1 MIDTYEKEVQ
11 FFDDAVEHMKKV
23 FRAKRIDYGPTTTE
37 TYARFGIASMLT
49 RMYDKIG
56 RLENLTVHRGG
67 DSPAVRDES
76 IDDTLLD
83 LANYAI
89 ITILERAKVNEEYC
103 ESKADRSIG
112 ESAHDMYESR
122 VPVCKR

>member
-37 TYARFGIASMLT
+37 TYTRFGMVSILT

-56 RLENLTVHRGG
+56 RLENLIVRRNGEQ
-67 DSPAVRDES
+67 PAVIDES
-76 IDDTLLD
+76 IDDTLFD

-89 ITILERAKVNEEYC
+89 IALLERNKFDEKHCVSE
-103 ESKADRSIG
+103 ADRSSR
-112 ESAHDMYESR
+112 ESACNMYKS
-122 VPVCKR
+122 